1 MACTSFSLSNQTIRS
16 TILPPSPACN
26 PTFRRHLR
34 ISATC
39 ATSQRTCSSNIS
51 TEYAPKQVSLYDV
64 LGIQMG
70 ASCQE
75 IKTAYRKLA
84 RSLHPD
90 VASNSGDEFIRVH
103 AAYATLSDPEKRAN
117 YDMEFFHRRR
127 PAALST
133 SGYSRR
139 SRNWETDQCW

>member
-1 MACTSFSLSNQTIRS
+1 MASTSFSLSNQTIHS
-16 TILPPSPACN
+16 TIQPPCN
-26 PTFRRHLR
+26 ATFRRPLR

-39 ATSQRTCSSNIS
+39 ATSERTSSTKIS
-51 TEYAPKQVSLYDV
+51 TGYAPKQGSLYEV
-64 LGIQMG
+64 LGIQTG

-90 VASNSGDEFIRVH
+90 VASNSGDEFMRVH
-103 AAYATLSDPEKRAN
+103 TAYATLSDPEKRAN
-117 YDMEFFHRRR
+117 YDTELFHRRR
-127 PAALST
+127 PTALSAR
-133 SGYSRR
+133 GYSCR

>member
-1 MACTSFSLSNQTIRS
+1 MASTSFSLSNQTIRS
-16 TILPPSPACN
+16 TIQPPCN
-26 PTFRRHLR
+26 ATFRRPLR

-39 ATSQRTCSSNIS
+39 ATSERTSSTKIS
-51 TEYAPKQVSLYDV
+51 TGYAPKQGSLYEV
-64 LGIQMG
+64 LGIQTG

-90 VASNSGDEFIRVH
+90 VASNSGDEFMRVH
-103 AAYATLSDPEKRAN
+103 TAYATLSDPEKRAN
-117 YDMEFFHRRR
+117 YDTELFHRRR
-127 PAALST
+127 PTALSAR
-133 SGYSRR
+133 GYSCR